1 MSPYYVLIITLA
13 ISPAFNSALLFGL
26 YSANLHASDSLYIA
40 TILLINIVPCSFLF
54 IKDKHIF
61 KNFFMAIII
70 AGKKDLLFKYIIAL
84 GIIFLV
90 SIAMSLTP
98 YNNDILEYFEIGK
111 VFYKEKTLLYPVLPH
126 YSANL
131 FSSHASHPP
140 FFTLLQSLCFL
151 IQGTTK
157 YHLINNFLHGFYLF
171 LFIIILLT
179 IMQKRIILA
188 SAYIVLGIF
197 TSNYIMYVYFYPSGL
212 DIFRLTYFLFTF
224 FVLQQLILKPQSKVL
239 IILLGIFC
247 GLSLLTHSS
256 GLLFIILILPIFL
269 ATYPSKNTSSKYY
282 ALLIFSFISILIGG
296 WQYLVNLYN
305 YGSPVS
311 DDVLLWSKY
320 GYHLFM
326 RYERDLYNINSMFKK
341 LLELLSLSSSSYGYF
356 YTIFVVFSIFRIKQ
370 ILYNSKNAFLNV
382 CNLQSVSL
390 AWYMPYFLYIL
401 GFYSIVLLS
410 ILFNQDLIIKNF
422 RYLVSPYPFVI
433 IIIYA
438 LTPSFSILR
447 IQDML
452 MVSSR
457 IN

>member
-1 MSPYYVLIITLA
+1 MLVLAIAKFILIFFLLPTFNSAVLYQLFKKILSPYYVLIITLA

-26 YSANLHASDSLYIA
+26 YSANLHASDSFYIA

-54 IKDKHIF
+54 IKNKHIF
-61 KNFFMAIII
+61 KNFFMAIITVC
-70 AGKKDLLFKYIIAL
+70 KKDLLLKYIIAL

-90 SIAMSLTP
+90 SIATSLTP
-98 YNNDILEYFEIGK
+98 YNSDILEYFEIGK

-126 YSANL
+126 YSVNL

-179 IMQKRIILA
+179 IMQKHLMLA
-188 SAYIVLGIF
+188 VICIFCGIF
-197 TSNYIMYVYFYPSGL
+197 TSNYAYVVYFHPSGL
-212 DIFRLTYFLFTF
+212 DTFRLTYNLFAF
-224 FVLQQLILKPQSKVL
+224 FTLQQLISKPENKVL
-239 IILLGIFC
+239 IVLLGIFC
-247 GLSLLTHSS
+247 GLSLCTHSS
-256 GLLFIILILPIFL
+256 GLLFFILILPIFL

-320 GYHLFM
+320 GYHSYM
-326 RYERDLYNINSMFKK
+326 KYERNLNGLRNMLNK

-356 YTIFVVFSIFRIKQ
+356 YTIFVVFIIFIIKQ

-410 ILFNQDLIIKNF
+410 ITLRQDRSNYKKF
-422 RYLVSPYPFVI
+422 QVF
-433 IIIYA
+433 
-438 LTPSFSILR
+438 T
-447 IQDML
+447 
-452 MVSSR
+452 
-457 IN
+457 